1 MDTLLHNATEA
12 SKKYPKL
19 DMKYGYGTAGFRGR
33 AKTLQSVM
41 FRMGMLAS
49 LRSRAKD
56 GQAIGVMI
64 TASHNPVYDNGIKL
78 VDPMGEMLN
87 ASWEKFATALANA
100 EDIASV
106 LKEIVVDT
114 GVELAKP
121 AKVFI
126 ARDTRP
132 SGLPFTKALMDGIQ
146 AMGGIYHDFG
156 VLTTPQL
163 HYMVRCHNTAG
174 SYGEGTELGYYKKL
188 SKAFLHLRAM
198 TSKEKPKEIKLD
210 GANGVGGPKVKELSS
225 HMRGELPLTVYNDG
239 NVEKLNENC
248 GADYVK
254 LCQCEPEGMTISPGD
269 KCITFDGDADR
280 IMYFFVDEERKFH
293 LLDGDRIATLIA
305 GYLKEKVDHAGI
317 VLDKGLGIVQT
328 AYANGSSTKYA
339 QSELKVP
346 VAFAKTGVKYVH
358 HRAEQFDIGVYFEAN
373 GHGTILFS
381 DEAMSKIREIA
392 KTSEAGS
399 EKHQAAIELVS
410 MIDLINQAV
419 GDAMSDML
427 VVETVLNARGWDLE
441 NWYSCY
447 TDLSNRQLK
456 VKVQDRTVL
465 KTSEIETEALE
476 PKGLQEAINKAVS
489 KYSQARSFAR
499 PSGTEDVVRVYAES
513 DSRADADA
521 LAVEV
526 AQLVYDLAGGVGER
540 PQ

>member
-33 AKTLQSVM
+33 AMTLQSVM
-41 FRMGMLAS
+41 FRMGQLAS
-49 LRSRAKD
+49 LRSRVKD

-64 TASHNPVYDNGIKL
+64 TASHNPVYDNGVKL
-78 VDPMGEMLN
+78 VDPM
-87 ASWEKFATALANA
+87 
-100 EDIASV
+100 
-106 LKEIVVDT
+106 
-114 GVELAKP
+114 
-121 AKVFI
+121 
-126 ARDTRP
+126 
-132 SGLPFTKALMDGIQ
+132 
-146 AMGGIYHDFG
+146 G

-198 TSKEKPKEIKLD
+198 TS
-210 GANGVGGPKVKELSS
+210 
-225 HMRGELPLTVYNDG
+225 
-239 NVEKLNENC
+239 
-248 GADYVK
+248 
-254 LCQCEPEGMTISPGD
+254 
-269 KCITFDGDADR
+269 
-280 IMYFFVDEERKFH
+280 
-293 LLDGDRIATLIA
+293 
-305 GYLKEKVDHAGI
+305 YLKEKVDHAGI

-499 PSGTEDVVRVYAES
+499 PSGTEDVVRDAES